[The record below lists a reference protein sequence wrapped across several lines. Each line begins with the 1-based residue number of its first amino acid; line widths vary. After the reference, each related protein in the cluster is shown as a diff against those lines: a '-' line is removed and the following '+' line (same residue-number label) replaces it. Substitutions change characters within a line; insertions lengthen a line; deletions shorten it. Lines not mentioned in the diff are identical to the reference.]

1 MKTIKLYVVKD
12 EISNTN
18 NHFYD
23 FKNSLLSFED
33 DKYYFKSK
41 FSTFEYEYSTKE
53 IINFSCEI
61 LNFDEELSKT
71 LENILRESYKKAM
84 EISEEEISDLPSFIN
99 SEIKTTIQKYQ
110 YETCNSVFYFV
121 AELFYKYLMGHHL
134 KNGNKRLSFSFMV
147 STLWYFGY
155 YLKWTKNIKKYEEK
169 YKNIIEKWVNNFQNT
184 SDNKSNEW
192 QVNIKDIEK
201 FIKENVVI
209 GLHFRNKKNKEVKE
223 IVKEAFDQENKE
235 VLIKQI
241 EYLKGQ

>member
-1 MKTIKLYVVKD
+1 MKTIQLYVVKD

-18 NHFYD
+18 NHFHD

-33 DKYYFKSK
+33 GKYYFESK
-41 FSTFEYEYSTKE
+41 YSIKE
-53 IINFSCEI
+53 IINFSFEI

-71 LENILRESYKKAM
+71 LENILKESYKKAM
-84 EISEEEISDLPSFIN
+84 EISEEEISDLPSCIN
-99 SEIKTTIQKYQ
+99 SEITSTIQKYQ
-110 YETCNSVFYFV
+110 YETCNSVFYFI

-155 YLKWTKNIKKYEEK
+155 YLKWTKNIEKYEEK
-169 YKNIIEKWVNNFQNT
+169 YKNIIEKWVNKFQNT

-192 QVNIKDIEK
+192 QVNVKNIEK

>member
-1 MKTIKLYVVKD
+1 MKTIELYVVKD

-33 DKYYFKSK
+33 GKYYFESK
-41 FSTFEYEYSTKE
+41 YSTKE
-53 IINFSCEI
+53 IINFSCKI
-61 LNFDEELSKT
+61 LDFDEELFKT
-71 LENILRESYKKAM
+71 LENILRESHKKAM
-84 EISEEEISDLPSFIN
+84 EISEEEISDLPSCIN
-99 SEIKTTIQKYQ
+99 SEIKSTIQKYQ
-110 YETCNSVFYFV
+110 YETCNSVFYFI

-155 YLKWTKNIKKYEEK
+155 YLKWTKNIEKYEEK
-169 YKNIIEKWVNNFQNT
+169 YKNIIEKWVNKFQNT

-241 EYLKGQ
+241 KYLKGQ